1 LAGREEVKINM
12 TTDVGATLLSSLNN
26 ALVLAIG
33 FVPKLVIGLIVI
45 LVGIIIASILKE
57 VVLQILKTLKVEIL
71 LKRYGVPEAKDD
83 LTWTNILSETVRWFL
98 IIAFLVPAA
107 DIWGLPRVSVLIN
120 EFLLYM
126 PNVFVAA
133 IIALVGFVVAR
144 IAHNVILASAKGL
157 SRDVASTIASV
168 THWAIIVF
176 VVLAVLNQ
184 LGVATD
190 LIRILFVGFVAML
203 ALAGGLAFGLG
214 GKDTAADI
222 LERIRRKLE

>member
-1 LAGREEVKINM
+1 M
-12 TTDVGATLLSSLNN
+12 PTDVGNTLAASLNN
-26 ALVLAIG
+26 ALVLAIS
-33 FVPKLVIGLIVI
+33 FVPKFVIGLIVI
-45 LVGIIIASILKE
+45 LVGIIIASIVKDI
-57 VVLQILKTLKVEIL
+57 VLQLLSKLKVEML

-83 LTWTNILSETVRWFL
+83 LTWTNILAETVKWFL

-120 EFLLYM
+120 EFLLYV

-157 SRDVASTIASV
+157 SKETAATIASV
-168 THWAIIVF
+168 THWAIIIF
-176 VVLAVLNQ
+176 VGLAVLNQ

-190 LIRILFVGFVAML
+190 LIRILFIGFVAML
-203 ALAGGLAFGLG
+203 SIAGGLAFGLG
-214 GKDTAADI
+214 GKDTASEI
-222 LERIRRKLE
+222 LERVKKKLE

>member
-1 LAGREEVKINM
+1 M
-12 TTDVGATLLSSLNN
+12 TTDVGNTLLISLNN
-26 ALVLAIG
+26 ALVLAIS
-33 FVPKLVIGLIVI
+33 FVPKFVIGLIII
-45 LVGIIIASILKE
+45 LVGIIIASIVKE
-57 VVLQILKTLKVEIL
+57 VVLQILKTLKVEML

-168 THWAIIVF
+168 THWAIITF
-176 VVLAVLNQ
+176 VALAVLNQ

-222 LERIRRKLE
+222 LERIKKKLE

>member
-1 LAGREEVKINM
+1 MA
-12 TTDVGATLLSSLNN
+12 TDVGSTLLVSLNN
-26 ALVLAIG
+26 ALVLAVG
-33 FVPKLVIGLIVI
+33 FVPKFVIGLIII
-45 LVGIIIASILKE
+45 LVGIIIASIVKE
-57 VVLQILKTLKVEIL
+57 AVLRILKTLKVEML

-98 IIAFLVPAA
+98 IISFLLPAA

-120 EFLLYM
+120 ELLLYV

-133 IIALVGFVVAR
+133 IIALVGFV
-144 IAHNVILASAKGL
+144 IAKISRNVIHASAKGL
-157 SRDVASTIASV
+157 SAETTNTIASV

-176 VVLAVLNQ
+176 VVLVVLNQ

-190 LIRILFVGFVAML
+190 LIRILFIGFVAMI

-222 LERIRRKLE
+222 LKSIKKKLE

>member
-1 LAGREEVKINM
+1 M
-12 TTDVGATLLSSLNN
+12 TTDVGSTLLTSLNN
-26 ALVLAIG
+26 ALVLAIS
-33 FVPKLVIGLIVI
+33 FVPKFVIGLIVI
-45 LVGIIIASILKE
+45 LVGIIIASIVKE
-57 VVLQILKTLKVEIL
+57 VVLQILKTLKVEML

-107 DIWGLPRVSVLIN
+107 DIWGLPRVSVILN
-120 EFLLYM
+120 EFLLYI

-157 SRDVASTIASV
+157 SKETASTIASV
-168 THWAIIVF
+168 THWAIIIF
-176 VVLAVLNQ
+176 VALAVLNQ

-190 LIRILFVGFVAML
+190 LIRILFIGFVAML

-214 GKDTAADI
+214 GKDTACDI
-222 LERIRRKLE
+222 LERIKKKLE

>member
-1 LAGREEVKINM
+1 M
-12 TTDVGATLLSSLNN
+12 TTDVGATLLTSLNN
-26 ALVLAIG
+26 ALVLAIT
-33 FVPKLVIGLIVI
+33 FVPKLVIGLIII
-45 LVGIIIASILKE
+45 LVGIIIASIVKE
-57 VVLQILKTLKVEIL
+57 IVLQILKTLKVEML
-71 LKRYGVPEAKDD
+71 LKRYGVPEAKDE

-107 DIWGLPRVSVLIN
+107 DIWGLPRVSILIN
-120 EFLLYM
+120 EFLLYI

-157 SRDVASTIASV
+157 SRDTASTIATV

-190 LIRILFVGFVAML
+190 LIRILFIGFVAML
-203 ALAGGLAFGLG
+203 AIAGGLAFGLG
-214 GKDTAADI
+214 GQDTARGI
-222 LERIRRKLE
+222 LEAIKNKLK

>member
-1 LAGREEVKINM
+1 M
-12 TTDVGATLLSSLNN
+12 TTDVGSTLLTSLNN
-26 ALVLAIG
+26 ALILAVG
-33 FVPKLVIGLIVI
+33 FVPKFVVGLIII
-45 LVGIIIASILKE
+45 LVGIIIASIVKE

-120 EFLLYM
+120 EFLLYV

-144 IAHNVILASAKGL
+144 IAHNVIQASAKSL
-157 SRDVASTIASV
+157 SVETANTVASVA
-168 THWAIIVF
+168 HWAIIIF
-176 VVLAVLNQ
+176 VTLAVLNQ

-203 ALAGGLAFGLG
+203 AIAGGLAFGLG
-214 GKDTAADI
+214 GQDTARGI
-222 LERIRRKLE
+222 LEAIKNKLK

>member
-1 LAGREEVKINM
+1 M
-12 TTDVGATLLSSLNN
+12 STDIGSTLLTSLNN
-26 ALVLAIG
+26 ALVLAIS
-33 FVPKLVIGLIVI
+33 FVPKFVIGLIVI
-45 LVGIIIASILKE
+45 LVGIIIASIVKQ
-57 VVLQILKTLKVEIL
+57 VVLQILKTLKVEML

-107 DIWGLPRVSVLIN
+107 DIWGLPRVSVLLN
-120 EFLLYM
+120 EFLLYV

-157 SRDVASTIASV
+157 SAETANTIASV
-168 THWAIIVF
+168 THWAIIIF

-190 LIRILFVGFVAML
+190 LIRILFIGFVAML
-203 ALAGGLAFGLG
+203 AIAGGLAFGLG
-214 GKDTAADI
+214 GQETARGI
-222 LERIRRKLE
+222 LEAIKKKLR

>member
-1 LAGREEVKINM
+1 M
-12 TTDVGATLLSSLNN
+12 TTDVGSTLLASLNN
-26 ALVLAIG
+26 ALVLAIS
-33 FVPKLVIGLIVI
+33 FVPKFVIGLIVI
-45 LVGIIIASILKE
+45 LVGIIIASIVKE
-57 VVLQILKTLKVEIL
+57 VVLQILKTLKVEAL

-107 DIWGLPRVSVLIN
+107 DIWGLPRVSVLLN
-120 EFLLYM
+120 EFLLYV

-144 IAHNVILASAKGL
+144 IAHNVIQASAKGL
-157 SRDVASTIASV
+157 SVEIANTVASVA
-168 THWAIIVF
+168 HWAIITF
-176 VVLAVLNQ
+176 VTLAVLNQ

-190 LIRILFVGFVAML
+190 LIRILFIGFVAML
-203 ALAGGLAFGLG
+203 AIAGGLAFGLG

-222 LERIRRKLE
+222 LERIKKKLG

>member
-1 LAGREEVKINM
+1 M

-120 EFLLYM
+120 EFLLYI

-133 IIALVGFVVAR
+133 IIALVGFVVAS

>member
-1 LAGREEVKINM
+1 MKINM
-12 TTDVGATLLSSLNN
+12 TTDVGATLLTSLNN
-26 ALVLAIG
+26 ALVLAIT
-33 FVPKLVIGLIVI
+33 FVPKLVIGLIII
-45 LVGIIIASILKE
+45 LVGIIIASIVKE
-57 VVLQILKTLKVEIL
+57 IVLQILKTLKVEML
-71 LKRYGVPEAKDD
+71 LKRYGVPEAKDE

-107 DIWGLPRVSVLIN
+107 DIWGLPRVSILIN
-120 EFLLYM
+120 EFLLYI

-157 SRDVASTIASV
+157 SRDTASTIATV

-190 LIRILFVGFVAML
+190 LIRILFIGFVAML
-203 ALAGGLAFGLG
+203 AIAGGLAFGLG
-214 GKDTAADI
+214 GQDTARGI
-222 LERIRRKLE
+222 LEAIKNKLK